1 MIETQH
7 LSMTWSDGSRLTF
20 ADMQLPAGQTLLL
33 RGPSGSGKSTWLALV
48 CGLLTPTQGRLI
60 VGGQSLTELTQ
71 AQRDAWRSSTIGFLP
86 QGGRLS
92 PALSVQDNLR
102 LVVFASGRSPNPH
115 HQAALQ
121 ERLGLKPLLNRRHH
135 ELSGG
140 QTLRVALAR
149 ALLLEPTL
157 LLADE
162 PTASLD
168 DDHATEAMKLL
179 QEHAQEQGRTLVVAT
194 HDQRAVQALAGAR
207 TLWLEAQP

>member
-7 LSMTWSDGSRLTF
+7 LSMTWMDGSRLTF

-102 LVVFASGRSPNPH
+102 LVVFASGRSPNPS